1 MTRVLEVK
9 SSSDIGHAIQEAVL
23 VLARGGLVAFPTDT
37 VYGLGA
43 HPLLE
48 TAVKKIFEVKGRSD
62 EKALPLLLADN
73 SQLELVA
80 NKIPEIAKRLA
91 ERFFPG
97 ALTLVLFKSDAIPD
111 WVTGGDNKVALRVP
125 NHEVPRS
132 LARALGFPIIGT
144 SANKSGFPPAC
155 DAREV
160 VEQLGDNIDL
170 LLDGGPC
177 PGGIPS
183 TVLDVTVSPPKI
195 LREGIISLQEIVGAV
210 HEPPFNG
217 QASRL
222 SVR

>member
-9 SSSDIGHAIQEAVL
+9 KSSDIGYAIQEAVL
-23 VLARGGLVAFPTDT
+23 VLAKRGLVAFPTDT

-48 TAVKKIFEVKGRSD
+48 AAARKIFEVKGRPE

-73 SQLELVA
+73 SQLEFAA
-80 NKIPEIAKRLA
+80 NQIPEIARRLA

-97 ALTLVLFKSDAIPD
+97 ALTMVLFKSNAIPD
-111 WVTGGDNKVALRVP
+111 WVTGGDKKVALRVP
-125 NHEVPRS
+125 NHNVPRS

-155 DAREV
+155 NAHEV
-160 VEQLGDNIDL
+160 VKQLGDDIDL

-183 TVLDVTVSPPKI
+183 TVLDVTISPPKI
-195 LREGIISLQEIVGAV
+195 LREGIISLQEI
-210 HEPPFNG
+210 NLIG

-222 SVR
+222 SGW

>member
-1 MTRVLEVK
+1 MTKIIEVK
-9 SSSDIGHAIQEAVL
+9 NSSDIGQAIQEAVL
-23 VLARGGLVAFPTDT
+23 VLTSGGLVAFPTDT

-43 HPLLE
+43 YPLLE
-48 TAVKKIFEVKGRSD
+48 TAVKKIFEVKGRPD

-73 SQLELVA
+73 SQLELAA
-80 NKIPEIAKRLA
+80 NEVPEIARRLA

-97 ALTLVLFKSDAIPD
+97 ALTLVLFKSKAIPD
-111 WVTGGDNKVALRVP
+111 WVTGGDRKVAVRVP

-132 LARALGFPIIGT
+132 LARSLGFPIIGT

-155 DAREV
+155 DAHEV
-160 VEQLGDNIDL
+160 VEQLGDDIDL

-195 LREGIISLQEIVGAV
+195 LREGVISLLEIM
-210 HEPPFNG
+210 
-217 QASRL
+217 
-222 SVR
+222 